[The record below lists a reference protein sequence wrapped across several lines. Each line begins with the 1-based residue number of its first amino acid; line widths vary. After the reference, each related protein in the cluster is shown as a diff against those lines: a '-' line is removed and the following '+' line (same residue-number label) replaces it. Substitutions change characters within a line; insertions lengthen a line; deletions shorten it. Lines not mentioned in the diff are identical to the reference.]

1 MSALLIQPDIVEQ
14 TKVLNPSLAEEATL
28 VDAARHDP
36 EALSKLYRQNHTR
49 IFRYVLRRVGNRAL
63 AEDLVAD
70 VFVSMVRYLP
80 RYRISAVPFHAWLFR
95 LATNRVNRWA
105 RWQRRRAFREL
116 REAPC
121 PRQDQQQQETAD
133 HVRTALLTLP
143 MPFQTTVA
151 LHYLEDMSLVEIS
164 QVLDCSIGTVKSR
177 LARGRDML
185 RAQLN
190 ESEGDR

>member
-14 TKVLNPSLAEEATL
+14 TETLKPSLSAESSL

-36 EALSKLYRQNHTR
+36 EALSQLYRQNHSR

-63 AEDLVAD
+63 TEDLVAD

-80 RYRISAVPFHAWLFR
+80 RYRISDVPFHAWLYR

-116 REAPC
+116 RETAC
-121 PRQDQQQQETAD
+121 PRRDQQQQEMAD

-143 MPFQTTVA
+143 LPFQTTVA
-151 LHYLEDMSLVEIS
+151 LHYLEDMSLAEIS

-190 ESEGDR
+190 ESDGDR